1 MSVRT
6 TEEFAHEAS
15 RFSLR
20 SLFPMSSTMRSQVSD
35 TAYATPQPQPQSL
48 PHMPV
53 PAPVPAMAPHPQ
65 APAPAPT
72 QAPAPGRSQL
82 RFNLP
87 LQQQQQQQQTAA
99 APAQHDP
106 FKFAL
111 PLKAQPQ
118 SQPQPQPVAVAPDP
132 VPAQQAVPTAASAS
146 TPEFRPTALTSIS
159 GAANNAGAP
168 AQASNAP
175 SPTTTAAQPMA
186 GGIPGVA
193 AVRAMPIEAH
203 EAEIAR
209 MVVAQGE
216 LMERLKLS
224 ESKLAR
230 TEASVMRGN
239 QALATE
245 RVQFKQ
251 KIVSLTEE
259 MNTLRANEKRATEE
273 LSLRADES
281 EELSKLKLAMKELEE
296 RCAAAETT
304 AATSAAQYKTLSDD
318 YMELSSVKDDL
329 QAEIKTHTDALAAKQ
344 QRIDSMAVEL
354 QGAKQTAATAQ
365 AQIDDLD
372 AKLAELRVEQIF
384 EPPAPAA
391 TGVVIPTG
399 DELKKAVTAYIMKN
413 YKSFKMDEKNYI
425 HPGDRV
431 MDRRTGR
438 LATVQCDDED
448 DLKELVTRY
457 PRVRYD
463 DNPSVVEKATHYM
476 DFIVITDEKSL
487 PRPPWVPEYGIPL
500 GMTSAPA
507 APAEASSAW
516 TIAEREAEAEA
527 EAVPTA
533 TAAAATPTA
542 EVDAA
547 FEAAVAD
554 ALASMDA
561 PVPPAETPPVTAA
574 TASSPADSACMV
586 VRLTTHCKYDT
597 TNQENEAKAAR
608 DHLAKHL
615 HERCCTMGV
624 NRAEGALAPDL
635 HAYVETGAPS
645 DALRAAQIAN
655 PAAATEAAVRTAVYV
670 QAVSEDIKKR
680 MSGQRD
686 LWLQTVQIGAAA

>member
-35 TAYATPQPQPQSL
+35 AAYATPQPQPQ
-48 PHMPV
+48 PHMAM
-53 PAPVPAMAPHPQ
+53 PAPVPVMAPHPQ
-65 APAPAPT
+65 APAPVPT
-72 QAPAPGRSQL
+72 QAQAPSRSQL
-82 RFNLP
+82 RFHLP
-87 LQQQQQQQQTAA
+87 LQQQQQQTAVG
-99 APAQHDP
+99 PAQHDP

-111 PLKAQPQ
+111 PLRP
-118 SQPQPQPVAVAPDP
+118 QPQPQPVAVAPDP
-132 VPAQQAVPTAASAS
+132 MPVQQAAPISASAS

-159 GAANNAGAP
+159 GAANNAGSA
-168 AQASNAP
+168 ATAVAAASNVS
-175 SPTTTAAQPMA
+175 SPTTTTAQPMA
-186 GGIPGVA
+186 GGIPGIA

-209 MVVAQGE
+209 MVVAHGE
-216 LMERLKLS
+216 IIERLKLS

-251 KIVSLTEE
+251 KIVSLNEE
-259 MNTLRANEKRATEE
+259 MNTLRSNEKRATEE

-281 EELSKLKLAMKELEE
+281 SELAKLKLEMQKLEG
-296 RCAAAETT
+296 RCDAAETT
-304 AATSAAQYKTLSDD
+304 AAEYASLSDD
-318 YMELSSVKDDL
+318 YMELSSLKNAL
-329 QAEIKTHTDALAAKQ
+329 QAEVETHTDALAAKQ
-344 QRIDSMAVEL
+344 KQLDSMALEL
-354 QGAKQTAATAQ
+354 DASKRTTATAE
-365 AQIDDLD
+365 AKVDTLD
-372 AKLAELRVEQIF
+372 AKLAELRVEKIF

-391 TGVVIPTG
+391 TGEVFPTG
-399 DELKKAVTAYIMKN
+399 DDLREAVDRYIMEN
-413 YKSFKMDEKNYI
+413 YKNFPMDYF

-438 LATVQCDDED
+438 LATVMSDDEEGM
-448 DLKELVTRY
+448 KELVTLH

-463 DNPSVVEKATHYM
+463 DDMSVVSKSAHNT
-476 DFIVITDEKSL
+476 DFIKVVDEESL
-487 PRPPWVPEYGIPL
+487 PPFPWVAPYGIPWAS
-500 GMTSAPA
+500 TAAPA
-507 APAEASSAW
+507 APAEASW
-516 TIAEREAEAEA
+516 TIAEREAEGEQHAETPTDAAARAEA
-527 EAVPTA
+527 MV
-533 TAAAATPTA
+533 
-542 EVDAA
+542 EVDEA
-547 FEAAVAD
+547 FEAAVAG
-554 ALASMDA
+554 ALASM
-561 PVPPAETPPVTAA
+561 ETPQPPVAA
-574 TASSPADSACMV
+574 TPAAKADDCACMV
-586 VRLTTHCKYDT
+586 VRMTTHCKYDT
-597 TNQENEAKAAR
+597 TNQEHEAKAAR

-624 NRAEGALAPDL
+624 NRSEGALAPDL

-655 PAAATEAAVRTAVYV
+655 PAAATDAAVRTATYV

>member
-35 TAYATPQPQPQSL
+35 AAYATAQPQPQMA
-48 PHMPV
+48 MPV
-53 PAPVPAMAPHPQ
+53 PVPVAPQPQQ
-65 APAPAPT
+65 APAPMPT
-72 QAPAPGRSQL
+72 QAQAPNRSQL
-82 RFNLP
+82 RFHLP
-87 LQQQQQQQQTAA
+87 IQQQTAA
-99 APAQHDP
+99 GPAQQDP

-111 PLKAQPQ
+111 PLRSQP
-118 SQPQPQPVAVAPDP
+118 QPQPQPVAVAPEP
-132 VPAQQAVPTAASAS
+132 VPAQQAVPIAASAS

-159 GAANNAGAP
+159 GTASPAGAP
-168 AQASNAP
+168 ATAPNAP
-175 SPTTTAAQPMA
+175 SPTTPTAQPMA

-209 MVVAQGE
+209 MVVAHGE

-224 ESKLAR
+224 ESKLSR

-251 KIVSLTEE
+251 KIISLNEE

-281 EELSKLKLAMKELEE
+281 AELTKLKVEMKELEE
-296 RCAAAETT
+296 RCDAAET
-304 AATSAAQYKTLSDD
+304 ASATSAAEYKSLSDD
-318 YMELSSVKDDL
+318 YMEVSSMKNAL
-329 QAEIKTHTDALAAKQ
+329 MAEVETHTDALAAKQ
-344 QRIDSMAVEL
+344 KDLDRMGVEL
-354 QGAKQTAATAQ
+354 DAAKRTAATAE
-365 AQIDDLD
+365 AQIDELD
-372 AKLAELRVEQIF
+372 AKLAELRVEKIF

-391 TGVVIPTG
+391 TGMVIPTG
-399 DELKKAVTAYIMKN
+399 DELREEVAAYIMKN
-413 YKSFKMDEKNYI
+413 YKSFKMDEHNHI
-425 HPGDRV
+425 RPGDRV
-431 MDRRTGR
+431 MDRDTGR
-438 LATVQCDDED
+438 LATVQCDED
-448 DLKELVTRY
+448 GKEMLSGAY
-457 PRVRYD
+457 HPAVRYD
-463 DNPSVVEKATHYM
+463 DNPSVLSTEHNKSH
-476 DFIVITDEKSL
+476 FIVITDEKSL
-487 PRPPWVPEYGIPL
+487 PRPIWEPEYGIPL

-516 TIAEREAEAEA
+516 TIAEREAEAA
-527 EAVPTA
+527 EAPTA
-533 TAAAATPTA
+533 TAATPTA

-561 PVPPAETPPVTAA
+561 PAPAPVEATAA
-574 TASSPADSACMV
+574 ATEADDCACMV

-597 TNQENEAKAAR
+597 TNQEHEAKAAR
-608 DHLAKHL
+608 DHLSKHL

-655 PAAATEAAVRTAVYV
+655 PAAATDAAVRTATYV

-680 MSGQRD
+680 MTGQRD
-686 LWLQTVQIGAAA
+686 LWLQTVEIGAAA

>member
-6 TEEFAHEAS
+6 TEEFAHEAA

-35 TAYATPQPQPQSL
+35 AAYATVQPQPQMAMPMPVPVAPQPQPA
-48 PHMPV
+48 
-53 PAPVPAMAPHPQ
+53 PAPVPTQAQ
-65 APAPAPT
+65 APS
-72 QAPAPGRSQL
+72 RSQL
-82 RFNLP
+82 RFHLP
-87 LQQQQQQQQTAA
+87 IQQQQQTAA
-99 APAQHDP
+99 GPAQQDP

-111 PLKAQPQ
+111 PLRSQPQ
-118 SQPQPQPVAVAPDP
+118 PQPQPQPVAVAPEP
-132 VPAQQAVPTAASAS
+132 VPAQQAAPIAASAS

-159 GAANNAGAP
+159 GAASPAGAP
-168 AQASNAP
+168 AAAP
-175 SPTTTAAQPMA
+175 NVSSPTTTAAQPMA

-209 MVVAQGE
+209 MVLAQGE

-224 ESKLAR
+224 ESKLSR

-251 KIVSLTEE
+251 KIISLNEE
-259 MNTLRANEKRATEE
+259 MNTLRSNEKRATEE

-281 EELSKLKLAMKELEE
+281 AELAKLKLAMKELEG
-296 RCAAAETT
+296 RCDAAETT
-304 AATSAAQYKTLSDD
+304 AAEYQTLSED
-318 YMELSSVKDDL
+318 YMELSSLKNAL
-329 QAEIKTHTDALAAKQ
+329 QAEVETHTDALATKQ
-344 QRIDSMAVEL
+344 KQLDSLAVEVDAL
-354 QGAKQTAATAQ
+354 KQTNASAE
-365 AQIDDLD
+365 AQIVKLD
-372 AKLAELRVEQIF
+372 SELAALRVEQIF

-391 TGVVIPTG
+391 TGQVFPTG
-399 DELKKAVTAYIMKN
+399 DELQKEVDRYIMENRKN
-413 YKSFKMDEKNYI
+413 FPMDYF

-438 LATVQCDDED
+438 LATVMPDDEEGM
-448 DLKELVTRY
+448 KELVTLH

-463 DNPSVVEKATHYM
+463 DDPSVVDKSGHKT
-476 DFIVITDEKSL
+476 DFIKVVDEESL
-487 PRPPWVPEYGIPL
+487 PPFPWVAPHGIPW
-500 GMTSAPA
+500 GMTSAAAAA
-507 APAEASSAW
+507 APVEASW
-516 TIAEREAEAEA
+516 TIAEREAEAA
-527 EAVPTA
+527 EAPT
-533 TAAAATPTA
+533 AATPTA

-561 PVPPAETPPVTAA
+561 PAPAPVQAKAA
-574 TASSPADSACMV
+574 AEADDCACMV

-597 TNQENEAKAAR
+597 AGQEHEAKAAR
-608 DHLAKHL
+608 DHLSKHL

-635 HAYVETGAPS
+635 HTYVETGAPS

-655 PAAATEAAVRTAVYV
+655 PAAATDAAVRTATYV

-680 MSGQRD
+680 MTGQRD
-686 LWLQTVQIGAAA
+686 LWLQTVEIGAAA